1 MFKRTLI
8 LLLTLLLC
16 GITVGA
22 EQAYDKVGNA
32 LYRIVLRTEE
42 GDTTLGSGVLLMD
55 PSVLLTAESCCRE
68 GQLYAIGYGGEYAV
82 KGWDKAEGSG
92 VVLMELSGPT
102 SAEPLALAGMDTQSL
117 PFVFGVNSEGMVG
130 SMPLYRVRQTWH
142 QGRDALLLT
151 AEEGLLPGG
160 FMTDAQGNLVG
171 MVIAQQMEGVGS
183 YVALDANELA
193 SALVKENAPAGSVLG
208 CTLSWKDGILTV
220 RWEDQGKDST
230 GYVITLCGENNLYY
244 SSFDAEKNQRS
255 FDLVLPPGHTY
266 EVQVQK
272 QTGDAKVSPVWDD
285 MKRVTIPAVPFSQ
298 YGYTQTSSLCSVPAG
313 KKAAADTAPMPL
325 ISVDTLTDQAA
336 DIYLQ
341 VQSSYDIAD
350 RMTLPMTLEIIA
362 PDGQFFY
369 EELRYTLTPDNMTQD
384 SFVLQMDDLL
394 SSCAEFSRG
403 KLSQGDYV
411 IRYSLNGKVAG
422 EYPFTAAPA
431 GTPVPTAAPASVP
444 APAPTAEAPAT
455 NGFAS
460 GLKVHI
466 ENGLMTLSW
475 DAASVPEGAK
485 VSVFYLYEGN
495 TYYTYHA
502 LQEAVSETTIF
513 TVPERRIMAW
523 VSWSTE
529 GEPSPG
535 NPGDNECVIVPAAQ
549 AEAFRD
555 NSFQNLQIGLMP
567 SADPNAGAKGV
578 FIPQQPLT
586 REMLSDR
593 STPLYFQTEDCYRI
607 SATTEDHPLAIVLIT
622 PEGMLFIDQG
632 SYIFDLTLQTSD
644 LWLKD
649 VSKLFADY
657 ESLVH
662 GEKWP
667 GGEYRILYLIDGK
680 VAGEFDFTLE

>member
-8 LLLTLLLC
+8 LLLTLMLC
-16 GITVGA
+16 GITVCA

-55 PSVLLTAESCCRE
+55 PGVLLTAEGCCRE

-92 VVLMELSGPT
+92 VVLMELASPA

-193 SALVKENAPAGSVLG
+193 SALVKENAPAGSVLD

-285 MKRVTIPAVPFSQ
+285 MKRIIIPAVPFSQ

-350 RMTLPMTLEIIA
+350 RMTLPMTLDIIA
-362 PDGQFFY
+362 PDGQFYF
-369 EELRYTLTPDNMTQD
+369 EEH
-384 SFVLQMDDLL
+384 SFVFSPEWEEEDCFALSLDGLL
-394 SSCAEFSRG
+394 TTCQEFSG
-403 KLSQGDYV
+403 GV
-411 IRYSLNGKVAG
+411 
-422 EYPFTAAPA
+422 
-431 GTPVPTAAPASVP
+431 
-444 APAPTAEAPAT
+444 
-455 NGFAS
+455 
-460 GLKVHI
+460 LK
-466 ENGLMTLSW
+466 
-475 DAASVPEGAK
+475 K
-485 VSVFYLYEGN
+485 
-495 TYYTYHA
+495 
-502 LQEAVSETTIF
+502 
-513 TVPERRIMAW
+513 
-523 VSWSTE
+523 
-529 GEPSPG
+529 
-535 NPGDNECVIVPAAQ
+535 
-549 AEAFRD
+549 
-555 NSFQNLQIGLMP
+555 
-567 SADPNAGAKGV
+567 
-578 FIPQQPLT
+578 
-586 REMLSDR
+586 
-593 STPLYFQTEDCYRI
+593 
-607 SATTEDHPLAIVLIT
+607 
-622 PEGMLFIDQG
+622 
-632 SYIFDLTLQTSD
+632 
-644 LWLKD
+644 
-649 VSKLFADY
+649 
-657 ESLVH
+657 
-662 GEKWP
+662 
-667 GGEYRILYLIDGK
+667 GEYRVRYAIGGY
-680 VAGEFDFTLE
+680 VAGEFGFTLE